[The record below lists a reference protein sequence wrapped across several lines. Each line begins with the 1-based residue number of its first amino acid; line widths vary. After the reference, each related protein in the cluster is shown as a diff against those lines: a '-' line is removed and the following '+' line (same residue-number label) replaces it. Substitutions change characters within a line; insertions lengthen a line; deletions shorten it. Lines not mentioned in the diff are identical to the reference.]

1 LEYAALT
8 RLVITSRDRR
18 AVLIGAGVIGSLG
31 LLARGVP
38 AWRTWVSD
46 ARAGVVEQERA
57 ASDAD
62 GLVARAREV
71 RDTLAARNAR
81 YVALAPALVAGR
93 TPAAASA
100 TLASIVSTAA
110 SGAGVK
116 LGTVQLRPVTDTGA
130 RRTFVRVGVHAD
142 MIGDVAG
149 LTTLL
154 ASLER
159 RPVRLRVGEITV
171 TQPDAAAPGDRVEA
185 LRIELTIEGLALA
198 HPGGTS

>member
-1 LEYAALT
+1 LEYAAVT
-8 RLVITSRDRR
+8 RLVITPRDRR

-46 ARAGVVEQERA
+46 ARAGVAEQQRA
-57 ASDAD
+57 VSDAD
-62 GLVARAREV
+62 GLVAHAREV

-93 TPAAASA
+93 TPAEASA

-116 LGTVQLRPVTDTGA
+116 LGTVQLRPVGDTGA

-159 RPVRLRVGEITV
+159 GPVRLRVREITV

-185 LRIELTIEGLALA
+185 LRIELTIEGLALV
-198 HPGGTS
+198 HRGGTS